1 MVSLHI
7 YLFSLQLENNLH
19 VLGKRKLS
27 VCVEL
32 LIKLRAAGEP
42 LHETFSFALF
52 VFVTFC
58 LRYLS
63 LSVLDVEPFE
73 SH

>member
-1 MVSLHI
+1 MFLAKGSC
-7 YLFSLQLENNLH
+7 
-19 VLGKRKLS
+19 

-32 LIKLRAAGEP
+32 LIKLHAAGEP